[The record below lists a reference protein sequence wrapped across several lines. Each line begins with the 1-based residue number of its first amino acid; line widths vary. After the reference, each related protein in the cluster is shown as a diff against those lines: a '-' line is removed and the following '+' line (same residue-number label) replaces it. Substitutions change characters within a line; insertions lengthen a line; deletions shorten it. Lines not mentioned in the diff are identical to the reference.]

1 MIAGKP
7 FKSMPDVSRDKDNL
21 DFRTHWERRIWLARK
36 RFKQNLRP
44 FRGQKQCVLIPGMQR
59 SGSKLLVHL
68 LEWSKHTDCYPEND
82 RRAFDHFQMRSPDKI
97 LELIAASPAEFFI
110 IKSLCESD
118 HTHLLLQKF
127 APAKAV
133 WILRDFRDC
142 VNSCIRNFT
151 GFAMRTHRIVEDR
164 ALAGWRGRGMSDQT
178 WRLLKKLDKPDMN
191 EATGAALQWY
201 YRNIFY
207 FEQNLQADPRVM
219 LIRYEDLVTE
229 PLSTVSGIFDFVG
242 IPDMSP
248 WIVRQIHV
256 RSLRKNASPPIA
268 DAVYK
273 LCVELQDR
281 FASAAAKQNGGTRLG
296 LGDA

>member
-1 MIAGKP
+1 MTTDKP
-7 FKSMPDVSRDKDNL
+7 VKSMPDLSRDKDNL
-21 DFRTHWERRIWLARK
+21 DFRTHWERRIWLASK
-36 RFKQNLRP
+36 SLKQHLRP
-44 FRGQKQCVLIPGMQR
+44 FRGEKKCVLIPGMQR

-68 LEWSKHTDCYPEND
+68 LEWSRHTDCYPEND
-82 RRAFDHFQMRSPDKI
+82 RRAFDYFQMRNTDKI
-97 LELIAASPAEFFI
+97 LELIAASPAEFFV

-118 HTHLLLQKF
+118 HTHMLLRKF

-142 VNSCIRNFT
+142 VNSCIRNFN

-207 FEQNLQADPRVM
+207 FEQNLEVDPRVM
-219 LIRYEDLVTE
+219 LVKYEDMVTE

-242 IPDMSP
+242 IPGMSP
-248 WIVRQIHV
+248 WIVRQIHA
-256 RSLRKNASPPIA
+256 RSLRKNATPPI
-268 DAVYK
+268 DREVYE
-273 LCVELQDR
+273 LCIGLQDR
-281 FASAAAKQNGGTRLG
+281 FASVSGSQHGHDRSTLG
-296 LGDA
+296 H